1 MLTITRKFD
10 FDTAHRVLGHGG
22 RCRHIH
28 GHRYTAEVTV
38 QAPQLDALGMIID
51 FSVLK
56 TAIGGWIDDNWDH
69 NILLHPDDRMKG
81 LMVMSQEEERLPA
94 TLLEGW
100 EAGQPRSLLNP
111 TAENIARFLAIKA
124 QSLIPS
130 DIIVVGVKVWETPNC
145 WAYYEVPK

>member
-22 RCRHIH
+22 KCRHLH

-38 QAPQLDALGMIID
+38 QAPELDALGMVID

-56 TAIGGWIDDNWDH
+56 DKIGGWIDDNWDH
-69 NILLHPDDRMKG
+69 NILLHPDDP
-81 LMVMSQEEERLPA
+81 LLNDLTATEERSPA
-94 TLLEGW
+94 TLLW
-100 EAGQPRSLLNP
+100 APHLPRHHLNP
-111 TAENIARFLAIKA
+111 TAENIARFLAMKA
-124 QSLIPS
+124 QLLIPP
-130 DIIVVGVKVWETPNC
+130 DIIVVGVKIWETPNC